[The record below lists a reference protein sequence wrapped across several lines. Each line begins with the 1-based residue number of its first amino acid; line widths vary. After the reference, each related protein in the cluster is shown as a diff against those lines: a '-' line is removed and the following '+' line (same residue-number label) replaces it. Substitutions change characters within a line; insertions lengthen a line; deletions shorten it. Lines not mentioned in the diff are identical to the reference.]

1 MVQVEIQ
8 RCLGRF
14 LFEVV
19 GQTSLAADWLSEEA
33 AGEVDRKNL
42 DGVISEQKTAVQ
54 QMKTQIHKNQQN
66 NLVKLSGSATLKLLV
81 IISIPQ
87 IIFTAATLTFTPKR
101 FPFSSLNCCHHPVSL
116 FRATDKRNSRS
127 HDLRSHDHQTE
138 SSGCEKGRK
147 TENKAEPQR
156 RPSGSEPHTQLGFLI
171 FLIGQDSFLLRA
183 FLS

>member
-87 IIFTAATLTFTPKR
+87 IIFTAATLTFFTPKR

-116 FRATDKRNSRS
+116 FRATEKRNSPDHMIYAHMTTRLHHLAVKKEGKQKIKLSHSAALQGQSHTRS
-127 HDLRSHDHQTE
+127 WV
-138 SSGCEKGRK
+138 
-147 TENKAEPQR
+147 
-156 RPSGSEPHTQLGFLI
+156 F
-171 FLIGQDSFLLRA
+171 
-183 FLS
+183 